1 MNKDK
6 ELEEA
11 VELITELHEWCHM
24 EDMIKDLKLSES
36 PKDDELLSYCIFF
49 HGQVLDFLKKHAKK
63 EDPDEV
69 VIEAVSDLWA
79 RDVEELL
86 NSGKEKQARALMKV
100 MGLSKEEVEK
110 TINERKGETA

>member
-1 MNKDK
+1 MDKDK
-6 ELEEA
+6 ELSEA
-11 VELITELHEWCHM
+11 HDLIEQLLGMSCL
-24 EDMIKDLKLSES
+24 EDMIKDLKKSEK
-36 PKDDELLSYCIFF
+36 PEDEEFMGYCIALR
-49 HGQVLDFLKKHAKK
+49 GQAKDFMEKHAKK
-63 EDPDEV
+63 KDPDEV

-110 TINERKGETA
+110 TINERKGVSA

>member
-1 MNKDK
+1 MDKDK

-11 VELITELHEWCHM
+11 VELITELYEWCHM
-24 EDMIKDLKLSES
+24 DDMIKDYKE
-36 PKDDELLSYCIFF
+36 KDERDDEEFLSYCIFF
-49 HGQVLDFLKKHAKK
+49 RGQVLDFLKKHAKK
-63 EDPDEV
+63 KDPDEV